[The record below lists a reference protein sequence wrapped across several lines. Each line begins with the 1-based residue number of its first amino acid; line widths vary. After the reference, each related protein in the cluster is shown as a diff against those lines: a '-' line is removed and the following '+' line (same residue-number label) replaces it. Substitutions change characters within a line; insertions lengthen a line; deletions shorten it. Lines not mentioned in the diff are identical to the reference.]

1 MRAAIGFTGILMI
14 SGLLAAAPGVDPPAP
29 AREPAAIIADLG
41 NESYR
46 VREQATKDLWAM
58 GEVALPALREA
69 ASAADDPER
78 MIRARDL
85 IRKIQLHITPG
96 TDPAVVSLV
105 ERYAKATASE
115 KASLFAKMKGRRAW
129 RQMLRLYAA
138 ETRPEVRDKLRPA
151 LEGVAVRAA
160 REQLV
165 KGDAES
171 AREFLEM
178 APVDAESLLAL
189 AVFHRSHGSLQ
200 AELDKAAG
208 NDGARGASWKLA
220 LHRAAG
226 DIPASVAAAKAA
238 GESRLAAL
246 LAALAGDP
254 LPWLAASGEEGDE
267 VADAYSSLA
276 ARRWD
281 GERLR
286 PADLEPLTRRL
297 AVRDPSERGAAINAL
312 FLLGQPSSA
321 EAAFIKNEPLDAF
334 RHFEALERVPEA
346 IKALEFD
353 PANPDY
359 RSWVARRIDRLLD
372 DDIEDQHDVSKESE
386 ELISIANFLERRG
399 MHDDAYAA
407 FSEALKRMSEKDEN
421 AFVDFLGELFGGR
434 ETTTGAP
441 LLALRIGSEW
451 AGDDKERWE
460 EMVATSFGDEDQ
472 AGDWWQWLGEI
483 DGKLP
488 AVRRFE
494 ALMAIFRI
502 GPDPGRLREA
512 WLGKLW
518 QAVEAAPKGEQA
530 ELAGRL
536 STMAIEVGDAATS
549 VKAWEKMP
557 DSAINE
563 IFWGQRITHLSA
575 CERWKEV
582 ADVVLAHIQAQA
594 GESGEV
600 VNELHAHAYAA
611 SALRLAGREEEAA
624 AHDQWAEKLYLGNPS
639 FAIRIGNGYAFGRD
653 YARAAVWWRRAAVE
667 SSADSSEFLLAI
679 KLFSDAT
686 LEQGRWLE
694 AAASSEVLARVY
706 ASSDYR
712 WSNPLPFMK
721 QRLQADMARALSRL
735 KTQRA
740 AAVAALGECH
750 RIFLTDGSLADIF
763 FPALRREGLIREHD
777 RWFEDTWKHMEEVI
791 ARYPHSDN
799 TRNTAAWFASRAVRR
814 LDEAERHLAVA
825 LDARPDQPA
834 YLDTMAEIEFAR
846 GNREKALEWSTRAV
860 NLEPDDT
867 QIRRQHER
875 FRSEAL
881 PK

>member
-14 SGLLAAAPGVDPPAP
+14 SGLLAAIPGAGPPSQT
-29 AREPAAIIADLG
+29 RGVSEIVADLG

-46 VREQATKDLWAM
+46 VRQQATVELWTM
-58 GEVALPALREA
+58 GETALPALREA
-69 ASAADDPER
+69 AAATDDPER

-96 TDPAVVSLV
+96 TDPAVVDLV
-105 ERYAKATASE
+105 ERYERASAAE
-115 KASLFAKMKGRRAW
+115 KASLFGKMKGRRAW

-138 ETRPEVRDKLRPA
+138 ETRAEVREKLRPA
-151 LEGVAVRAA
+151 LEGVAGRAA

-165 KGDAES
+165 KGNAN
-171 AREFLEM
+171 AALEFLEL

-200 AELDKAAG
+200 AELAKTSG
-208 NDGARGASWKLA
+208 NDGARGAAWKLA
-220 LHRAAG
+220 LLRAAG

-238 GESRLAAL
+238 GEARLAAL

-254 LPWLAASGEEGDE
+254 LPWLASSGEEGDE
-267 VADAYSSLA
+267 VADAYSALA
-276 ARRWD
+276 TRRWH

-286 PADLEPLTRRL
+286 PADLEPLARRL

-312 FLLGQPSSA
+312 FLLGGPTFA
-321 EAAFIKNEPLDAF
+321 EAAFAKHEPLDAF
-334 RHFEALERVPEA
+334 RHFDALERVPDA
-346 IKALEFD
+346 VKALELD
-353 PANPDY
+353 PMNPDY
-359 RSWVARRIDRLLD
+359 SSWVARRIERLLD
-372 DDIEDQHDVSKESE
+372 GDIEDQHDVSRESE
-386 ELISIANFLERRG
+386 ELITIANFLERRG
-399 MHDDAYAA
+399 MHDEAYEA
-407 FSEALKRMSEKDEN
+407 FSAVMKRMADKDEN

-441 LLALRIGSEW
+441 LLAFRIGNEW
-451 AGDDKERWE
+451 AGDDKDRWNE
-460 EMVATSFGDEDQ
+460 IVATSFGDEDQ
-472 AGDWWQWLGEI
+472 SGDWWQWLGEV
-483 DGKLP
+483 DPKLTF
-488 AVRRFE
+488 ARRFE
-494 ALMAIFRI
+494 AMMAIFRI
-502 GPDPGRLREA
+502 GPDPGKLRES

-518 QAVEAAPKGEQA
+518 RAVEESPHDEQA
-530 ELAGRL
+530 ELAARL
-536 STMAIEVGDAATS
+536 STMAIETGDAITS
-549 VKAWEKMP
+549 VRAWEIMP
-557 DSAINE
+557 ESAVNE

-575 CERWKEV
+575 RERWKDV
-582 ADVVLAHIQAQA
+582 AEVVLSHIRAQA

-611 SALRLAGREEEAA
+611 AALRLAGREEEAA

-653 YARAAVWWRRAAVE
+653 YARAAIWWRRAAVE
-667 SSADSSEFLLAI
+667 SNVESSEFLLAI
-679 KLFSDAT
+679 KLFADAT
-686 LEQGRWLE
+686 LEEGRWIE
-694 AAASSEVLARVY
+694 AASSSELLARVY

-740 AAVAALGECH
+740 AAIAALAECH
-750 RIFLTDGSLADIF
+750 RTFLTDGSLADIF
-763 FPALRREGLIREHD
+763 FPALRKEGLVREHD
-777 RWFEDTWKHMEEVI
+777 LWFEETWKHMEDVI

-814 LDEAERHLAVA
+814 LDEAERHLLVA
-825 LDARPDQPA
+825 LDVRPDQPA
-834 YLDTMAEIEFAR
+834 YLDTMAEIEFAK
-846 GNREKALEWSTRAV
+846 GNRQKALEWSTRAI